1 MSLLLPSCPQMQ
13 THSKKEEAR
22 DGVSIN
28 SRHETQ

>member
-13 THSKKEEAR
+13 THSKEEAR